1 MAHVISKTAINT
13 IATTA
18 SPAVVVD
25 HRRSLIPQAWEK
37 SVRKIG
43 LAECEQAGVSLAH
56 AFAADALSMYL
67 LDGDGADRYSDET
80 KWKLHVRIMTYL
92 VSAHCYSGVVTT
104 IGPDYDAVALWMPPG
119 MHMDDWW
126 TIFRS
131 GMWRLYYQ
139 LGSEGRKRYYEDVL
153 PLLHD
158 TMDEVMGDREYYYLA
173 YIGTKPSARGKG
185 YAKKLIMDMA
195 AKADAENCAM
205 YLESSSRENISYYER
220 FGFQYRKEISFKRG
234 PVPVPLFIMVRE
246 PVAKSA
252 VKAAEEVVPTL
263 DQVEIVKV

>member
-18 SPAVVVD
+18 SSAVVVD
-25 HRRSLIPQAWEK
+25 RRRSLVPQAWEK

-67 LDGDGADRYSDET
+67 LDGDGEDRYSDET

-153 PLLHD
+153 PLLHE

-195 AKADAENCAM
+195 AKADAEDRAM
-205 YLESSSRENISYYER
+205 YLESSSRENIGYYER
-220 FGFQYRKEISFKRG
+220 FGFEYRKEISFKRG

-246 PVAKSA
+246 PVAKPA
-252 VKAAEEVVPTL
+252 VKAAEEVATL
-263 DQVEIVKV
+263 SQIETVKV

>member
-18 SPAVVVD
+18 SSAVVVD
-25 HRRSLIPQAWEK
+25 RRRSLVPQAWEK

-67 LDGDGADRYSDET
+67 LDGDGEDRYSDET

-153 PLLHD
+153 PLLHE

-195 AKADAENCAM
+195 AKADAEDRAM

-220 FGFQYRKEISFKRG
+220 FGFEYRKEISFKRG

-246 PVAKSA
+246 PVAKPA
-252 VKAAEEVVPTL
+252 VKGVEEVATL
-263 DQVEIVKV
+263 SQIETVKV

>member
-13 IATTA
+13 IDTAA
-18 SPAVVVD
+18 SPAVIVD
-25 HRRSLIPQAWEK
+25 RRRSLVPRAWEK

-67 LDGDGADRYSDET
+67 LDGDGEDRYSDET

-153 PLLHD
+153 PLLHE

-246 PVAKSA
+246 PAAKPA
-252 VKAAEEVVPTL
+252 VKGAEEVPTL
-263 DQVEIVKV
+263 SQIETVKV